1 MKLWHGIGLVIGIL
15 LLIGGSLAL
24 ILQDNPRYASGE
36 ASAMVESTYQWRSN
50 SADFYS
56 DLYEEYLGQGIWEVK
71 SSSTYKGEQA
81 IFRVYE
87 TTDTVAIYNATAQA
101 ILNRREELEQCLKI
115 IVPKP
120 TTPSEEDR
128 WEYPGPPSQREG
140 GLGPN
145 PFR

>member
-36 ASAMVESTYQWRSN
+36 ASAMVERVYRWRSN
-50 SADFYS
+50 SADRYS
-56 DLYEEYLGQGIWEVK
+56 DLYEEYLGQGVWEVK
-71 SSSTYKGEQA
+71 SSSTYNGEQA

-101 ILNRREELEQCLKI
+101 ILNRREELEQQ
-115 IVPKP
+115 
-120 TTPSEEDR
+120 EER
-128 WEYPGPPSQREG
+128 LEEYLEQQREEEPPPREG
-140 GLGPN
+140 WGTN
-145 PFR
+145 PFE